1 MLLGPSPP
9 AALNQCKGWQSL
21 LKNDLGVCK
30 ALKIDWEKWNFCV
43 CMQIHT
49 CPGPAPLSPPSR
61 IQAGGFT
68 RSYCNIFIWSV
79 ARSSFKKEGKKVLC
93 WISWKTTKREEGK
106 SFSSDSKL
114 SHLWVL
120 KYCANAL
127 LLTSTWQEKKKTQQS
142 YILGT
147 T

>member
-68 RSYCNIFIWSV
+68 RSYCIVTFLSDLLPDHL
-79 ARSSFKKEGKKVLC
+79 SKKRVKKFFAELVGKQQ
-93 WISWKTTKREEGK
+93 RGR
-106 SFSSDSKL
+106 
-114 SHLWVL
+114 
-120 KYCANAL
+120 
-127 LLTSTWQEKKKTQQS
+127 KKKAFQVIQS
-142 YILGT
+142 FHTFGF
-147 T
+147 